1 MPLEVLVAALVAAA
15 AVVGHVAFVGSMLL
29 AVVAAVSVFA
39 SLTLATFM
47 TALLSHSRLLR
58 DDPSYLTIRR
68 MAFEVHLSGRYSD
81 NLSGMPKDDGLLKIG
96 ISQCLLGAEV
106 RYDGGHKR
114 NSVVVDLLSPVFS
127 WVPVCPEVESGMGVP
142 REPVA
147 LQASGS
153 ETRIVGAESGTDYT
167 ESMDRFTVRKLDDL
181 AEVPLRGYI
190 LKSGSP
196 SCGKQVPVEGGEQ
209 APGLFA
215 RALANR
221 FPALPTVEETE
232 LADPGARQNFAERV
246 FAYDRQQKFFT
257 SQRSVGQLVMSHAQ
271 VKLQL
276 DAHRPGLHA
285 EVAEVFKQ
293 AKDLS
298 YEELGNRY
306 LAAMMDALKVPAT
319 PAGHFAVLKTV
330 FEAVK
335 KAVEPAV
342 QKELARSLQ
351 DYRQGNVPLA
361 VPLTLLR
368 HYVRVHQNPHFNQQ
382 TYLEPEPKELLLR
395 TQV

>member
-1 MPLEVLVAALVAAA
+1 M
-15 AVVGHVAFVGSMLL
+15 S
-29 AVVAAVSVFA
+29 
-39 SLTLATFM
+39 
-47 TALLSHSRLLR
+47 
-58 DDPSYLTIRR
+58 
-68 MAFEVHLSGRYSD
+68 
-81 NLSGMPKDDGLLKIG
+81 KDDGLLKIG
-96 ISQCLLGAEV
+96 ISQCLLGGEV
-106 RYDGGHKR
+106 RYDGTHKR
-114 NSVVVDLLSPVFS
+114 NSFVVDLLGQFFS

-142 REPVA
+142 REPVKLKASEEGTRMVGVGTGADHTEA
-147 LQASGS
+147 L
-153 ETRIVGAESGTDYT
+153 T
-167 ESMDRFTVRKLDDL
+167 RFTVNKIEDL
-181 AEVPLRGYI
+181 EGVPLRGYI

-196 SCGKQVPVEGGEQ
+196 SCGKEVPVEGADP

-215 RALANR
+215 RALAER

-232 LADPGARQNFAERV
+232 LADPAARQNFAERV
-246 FAYDRQQKFFT
+246 FAYDRQQKFFG

-276 DAHRPGLHA
+276 DSHRPGLH
-285 EVAEVFKQ
+285 EQVAETFKD
-293 AKDLS
+293 AKDMS

-306 LAAMMDALKVPAT
+306 LAAMMEALTVPAT

-335 KAVEPAV
+335 KEVEPAV
-342 QKELARSLQ
+342 AKELARALQ

-368 HYVRVHQNPHFNQQ
+368 HYVRVQQHPMFNQQ